1 MSGYESRCRRG
12 CCWTPQDVCARHGQ
26 CACHRS
32 KELTS
37 DMEIAAFLGISLDE
51 VARRRVLR
59 TKTGE
64 PIEKRW
70 WRTQPTGHTGTDW
83 PVEE

>member
-1 MSGYESRCRRG
+1 
-12 CCWTPQDVCARHGQ
+12 
-26 CACHRS
+26 
-32 KELTS
+32 
-37 DMEIAAFLGISLDE
+37 MEIAAFLGISLDE
-51 VARRRVLR
+51 VWRRRVLR